1 MSRVLTITALVMLV
15 AAGALFADSDEP
27 VTPLTPDTPE
37 SPAETEATETT
48 PPGGETVP
56 PGGETTLEIVLEE
69 CEEVTEGCEGAEHC
83 MKIVMVKT
91 EGDVRECKKIIISGD
106 ELVEYGDLDELELLG
121 VEDLEDIEGGVKIC
135 IVKTV
140 GDGEAEFSAIVIRDG
155 EVTRYDNLEEFEAE
169 CDDIELIIE
178 DCD

>member
-1 MSRVLTITALVMLV
+1 MSRVLTIAALVMLV

-37 SPAETEATETT
+37 SSAETEATETV

-56 PGGETTLEIVLEE
+56 PGGEIVLEE

-135 IVKTV
+135 IVKTI
-140 GDGEAEFSAIVIRDG
+140 GEAEFKAIVIRDG